1 MGEEMAECLSELNP
15 SEFKSLLNGLAL
27 MSQIYWGPTPELCED
42 LARPALV
49 EEVTELSGVLG
60 AESNRAAQGLLGCL
74 HRAASRGDLQDVLE
88 SAYVSI
94 FVNDRGGAAAP
105 IYQSCYDSPDG
116 VLMGRPALMM
126 QERLSQAGI
135 DLAAKTS
142 EPPDHLAVQLEYL
155 YLLLER
161 AYLQDDPSLLSHA
174 REFAAMELLSWVE
187 PMRGRIPGDAACEF
201 YAAATDLLL
210 AMLRLTA
217 GCA

>member
-1 MGEEMAECLSELNP
+1 MAECLSELNP
-15 SEFKSLLNGLAL
+15 SEFRSLLNGLAL
-27 MSQIYWGPTPELCED
+27 MSQIYWGPTPELCDD
-42 LARPALV
+42 LARPSLV
-49 EEVTELSGVLG
+49 EEMTELSGVLG
-60 AESNRAAQGLLGCL
+60 AESNQATQGLLGCL
-74 HRAASRGDLQDVLE
+74 RRSGSSGGDLHNVLE
-88 SAYVSI
+88 SAYINI
-94 FVNDRGGAAAP
+94 FVNGRGGAAAP

-135 DLAAKTS
+135 DLTGKTS
-142 EPPDHLAVQLEYL
+142 EPPDHLAVELEYL

-161 AYLQDDPSLLSHA
+161 AYLQDDPSLLGKA
-174 REFAAMELLSWVE
+174 REFAATELLSWVE
-187 PMRGRIPGDAACEF
+187 PLRSRIPGNEDYKF